1 MINILLMQD
10 MIVGGARIEGGD
22 AITPMTAEALAC
34 LATYEM
40 VVGSLPFLEKPSYA
54 DNGSLSLPPIIF
66 KEPQTSD
73 VKLATE
79 KALFDLLRSASS
91 DLTMENMLEAVV
103 RPG

>member
-10 MIVGGARIEGGD
+10 MLVGGARIEGSD
-22 AITPMTAEALAC
+22 VITPQTAEALAC

-40 VVGSLPFLEKPSYA
+40 VVGSLPFLEQHSY
-54 DNGSLSLPPIIF
+54 DDHGSLRLPDIIF
-66 KEPQTSD
+66 KKPQTSN

-91 DLTMENMLEAVV
+91 DLTMENMLEAVIG
-103 RPG
+103 PG